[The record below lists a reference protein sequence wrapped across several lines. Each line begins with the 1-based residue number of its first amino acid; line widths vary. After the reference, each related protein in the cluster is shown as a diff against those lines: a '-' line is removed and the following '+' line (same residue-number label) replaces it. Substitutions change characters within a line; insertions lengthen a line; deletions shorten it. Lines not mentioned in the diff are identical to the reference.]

1 MASWR
6 ETILAPNASV
16 RASIQNLSETGRQIV
31 LVLDERQ
38 QLLGVVT
45 DGDIRKA
52 LLGGK
57 SLDASVTSIMNSRP
71 RTANHDDSPTTMA
84 QAMRTSG
91 VLQLPVLQN
100 STVVG
105 LVTLAELTVPTNR
118 SNTVVLMAGGRGQR
132 LRPLTDETPKP
143 MLRVGGRPIL
153 ETIVSQFIAQG
164 FNDIVISVNYLGD
177 SIKQHFGD
185 GSRIGAS
192 IRYLHE
198 DEPLGTA
205 GALSMLSPKPKEPF
219 IVMNGDI
226 LTQLSFP
233 ALLNFHEQYGCD
245 ASIVIREDEF
255 KLPYGVV
262 SVEGVVVT
270 ALAEKPAQRFF
281 ANAGIYVLN
290 PSTLRHIRQR
300 ERQDMTDLIQLLI
313 TTSCKVSAFPLHEYW
328 IDVGRAE
335 QLERAQYE
343 WNEPPE

>member
-100 STVVG
+100 STFVG
-105 LVTLAELTVPTNR
+105 LVTLSELLAPAPR

-132 LRPLTDETPKP
+132 L
-143 MLRVGGRPIL
+143 
-153 ETIVSQFIAQG
+153 
-164 FNDIVISVNYLGD
+164 
-177 SIKQHFGD
+177 
-185 GSRIGAS
+185 
-192 IRYLHE
+192 
-198 DEPLGTA
+198 
-205 GALSMLSPKPKEPF
+205 
-219 IVMNGDI
+219 
-226 LTQLSFP
+226 
-233 ALLNFHEQYGCD
+233 
-245 ASIVIREDEF
+245 
-255 KLPYGVV
+255 
-262 SVEGVVVT
+262 
-270 ALAEKPAQRFF
+270 
-281 ANAGIYVLN
+281 
-290 PSTLRHIRQR
+290 
-300 ERQDMTDLIQLLI
+300 
-313 TTSCKVSAFPLHEYW
+313 
-328 IDVGRAE
+328 
-335 QLERAQYE
+335 
-343 WNEPPE
+343 